1 MKVRRL
7 VPVLLTFAAAP
18 AFAQSGG
25 PDPATAVK
33 AGFTEVSEW
42 VSKSAALIPADK
54 YGYKPTA
61 TVRSVG
67 QMVAHI
73 ADSYNYYCSRA
84 AGRQVEWSDA
94 IEKGV
99 TDKATVA
106 PKLKQAQDVCT
117 AAYNGKGDIGQL
129 MANIAHTNLHYG
141 NLITY
146 IRMLGL
152 TPPSS

>member
-1 MKVRRL
+1 MKVRTL
-7 VPVLLTFAAAP
+7 VPLFLASVAAP
-18 AFAQSGG
+18 ALAQSSA

-42 VSKSAALIPADK
+42 VNKSVALIPADK
-54 YGYKPTA
+54 YGYKPVA
-61 TVRSVG
+61 SVRTVG

-73 ADSYNYYCSRA
+73 ADSYNYYCARA
-84 AGRQVEWSDA
+84 SGKRVEWSDP
-94 IEKGV
+94 IEKAV
-99 TDKATVA
+99 TDKATLA
-106 PKLKQAQDVCT
+106 PKLKQAQDACT

-129 MANIAHTNLHYG
+129 MTNVAHTNLHYG